1 MTAIN
6 NGLNALVSRTPFAGV
21 NAGVA
26 VPMNSAAI
34 FAQPV
39 IAETRDENDYAV
51 RNGLNALTARSAQAV
66 NSCVPTA
73 MTA

>member
-26 VPMNSAAI
+26 VPMNSAVI

-39 IAETRDENDYAV
+39 IAEKRNENNDAV
-51 RNGLNALTARSAQAV
+51 RNGLNALAVRSALAV